1 MTTTAAA
8 DALAQLRVAEL
19 FGPTLQGEGPSVGQR
34 ALFVRLSGC
43 NLDCSWCDTP
53 YTWDWTR
60 FDEAEQSYTAP
71 ITRVLGWVL
80 AHDADLIVIT
90 GGEPLIQQRR
100 LLPLVVAL
108 RNAGRR
114 VEIETNGTIAPTN
127 ELAEQVSGFN
137 VSPKLAGS
145 GVAADQRIRPA
156 ALASLRD
163 TGKATFK
170 FVIAV
175 PDDIQ
180 ELAALQRQHRLA
192 PVWVMPEGTTAE
204 RVADGLRALA
214 EPALAHGWNL
224 TPRLHV
230 LLWGDQR
237 GR

>member
-1 MTTTAAA
+1 MTTAIAPTE
-8 DALAQLRVAEL
+8 LRVAEL
-19 FGPTLQGEGPSVGQR
+19 FGPTLQGEGPSAGQR

-60 FDEAEQSYTAP
+60 FDQAAQSHTALV
-71 ITRVLGWVL
+71 TDVLDWVL
-80 AHDADLIVIT
+80 ARDADLIVIT

-100 LLPLVVAL
+100 LLPLVAAL
-108 RNAGRR
+108 RAAGRR
-114 VEIETNGTIAPTN
+114 VEIETNGTIAATG

-145 GVAADQRIRPA
+145 GVTADRRIRPA
-156 ALASLRD
+156 ALTSLRD

-170 FVIAV
+170 FVIAT
-175 PDDIQ
+175 PGDIE
-180 ELAALQRQHRLA
+180 ELVALQERHRLA
-192 PVWVMPEGTTAE
+192 PIWVMPEGTTAE

>member
-1 MTTTAAA
+1 MMSATAS
-8 DALAQLRVAEL
+8 AQLRVAEL
-19 FGPTLQGEGPSVGQR
+19 FGPTLQGEGPSIGQR

-60 FDEAEQSYTAP
+60 FDQAEQSHTAP
-71 ITRVLGWVL
+71 ITQILDRVL

-100 LLPLVVAL
+100 LLPLVAAL
-108 RNAGRR
+108 RSAGRR
-114 VEIETNGTIAPTN
+114 VEVETNGTIAPTS
-127 ELAEQVSGFN
+127 ELAGQVSGFN

-145 GVAADQRIRPA
+145 GVAADQRIRSA

-170 FVIAV
+170 FVIAMPGDV
-175 PDDIQ
+175 E
-180 ELAALQRQHRLA
+180 ELAALQKEHRLA
-192 PVWVMPEGTTAE
+192 PIWVMPEGTTAE
-204 RVADGLRALA
+204 RVVDGLRALA
-214 EPALAHGWNL
+214 EPALVHGWNL